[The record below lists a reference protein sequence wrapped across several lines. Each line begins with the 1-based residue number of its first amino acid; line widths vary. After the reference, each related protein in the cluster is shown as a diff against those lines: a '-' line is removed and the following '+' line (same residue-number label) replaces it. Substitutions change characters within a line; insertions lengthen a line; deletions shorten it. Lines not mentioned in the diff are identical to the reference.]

1 MAGRGNILVER
12 FAEGGNRR
20 PLGNQKPIGGDA
32 QRGVVV
38 EAAPSTAFE
47 MSKSDFLLE
56 LLIIALDA
64 PAQLGEVDQISE
76 GNVLRKRRKPVF
88 GRLALAFRPLD
99 QQPFLRAQLG
109 APFVAM
115 RGANPQACK
124 ARAQRFGCALAP
136 CNRAPGPFRQAERQR
151 LDRDRSVLACRR
163 AASVSAGGHGPT
175 TASPATAAR
184 LAPIPWSSRESR
196 PRRSSPV
203 P

>member
-1 MAGRGNILVER
+1 MAFGPQRRRRGVGNRRER
-12 FAEGGNRR
+12 QVAGTSWRNGLLRGDRR

-47 MSKSDFLLE
+47 MAKSDFLLE

-88 GRLALAFRPLD
+88 GGLALAFRPLD
-99 QQPFLRAQLG
+99 QQPFLRSQLG

-115 RGANPQACK
+115 RGANPQAGK
-124 ARAQRFGCALAP
+124 ARAQRLGRALAP
-136 CNRAPGPFRQAERQR
+136 CNRAP
-151 LDRDRSVLACRR
+151 
-163 AASVSAGGHGPT
+163 
-175 TASPATAAR
+175 
-184 LAPIPWSSRESR
+184 SSRM
-196 PRRSSPV
+196 
-203 P
+203 